1 MPVALQWHVQTNSSE
16 SVALATPRSKFDAND
31 ADVVITLTDVHHAL
45 DTNQRFA
52 ASAARVIFDG
62 LDPAT
67 NIADP
72 TQRLSMAISKAAHLA
87 RTFKLDGA
95 ATDTGPHTV
104 CATAVVLQQN
114 RLTIARAKRGRVYLF
129 REGHLQNLTEES
141 FSDDADVDLGQ
152 LDLEGDDRILI
163 CTEDFAARVPDLQI
177 RNIMRSQPSA
187 RKAAQALLGVFPL
200 DTTHSVISVA
210 ILDYVTGEANAF
222 QVENMAESLA
232 RGKAP
237 RTLPSIPTLVVLAAL
252 VIAGALLIPWI
263 GNRGTVKA
271 TTEITSTPITGSS
284 GTASA
289 TPELATV
296 GAIETALPAATAEVA
311 TPEPSGTFA
320 PATETAPPPT
330 ATSLPPA
337 ATATA
342 TATVTASP
350 LPTETRVP
358 PKPRATFRPR
368 PTRTQVPPTWTPEPP
383 ATETAI
389 PPTPTSS
396 PPPPPPPSGGGGGGG
411 GNPPPP
417 PPPCPPG
424 ATCG

>member
-31 ADVVITLTDVHHAL
+31 DDVVITMTDVHHAL
-45 DTNQRFA
+45 DTNQRLA
-52 ASAARVIFDG
+52 AAAARVIFDG

-72 TQRLSMAISKAAHLA
+72 TQRLSMAFSKAAHLA

-95 ATDTGPHTV
+95 APDTGPHTV
-104 CATAVVLQQN
+104 CATAVILQQN

-141 FSDDADVDLGQ
+141 FSDEADVDLGQ

-163 CTEDFAARVPDLQI
+163 CTEDFASRMPDLQI

-187 RKAAQALLGVFPL
+187 RKAVQALLGVYPL
-200 DTTHSVISVA
+200 DTAHSVVSVA

-222 QVENMAESLA
+222 QVEHMAESPA

-237 RTLPSIPTLVVLAAL
+237 RTLLSIPTLVVLAAL

-263 GNRGTVKA
+263 GNRGTVEA
-271 TTEITSTPITGSS
+271 TSQITVTPITGSS

-289 TPELATV
+289 TPDLASV
-296 GAIETALPAATAEVA
+296 GAVETALPTATVVVA
-311 TPEPSGTFA
+311 TLEPSATMV
-320 PATETAPPPT
+320 PATETAAPSTATEPPP
-330 ATSLPPA
+330 
-337 ATATA
+337 TA
-342 TATVTASP
+342 TATVTPSP
-350 LPTETRVP
+350 LPTETLVP
-358 PKPRATFRPR
+358 PTATATFRPR
-368 PTRTQVPPTWTPEPP
+368 PTRPIRPTHTPVPPTWTPEPP
-383 ATETAI
+383 ATETPI
-389 PPTPTSS
+389 PPTQT
-396 PPPPPPPSGGGGGGG
+396 PPPPPPSGGGGG
-411 GNPPPP
+411 NPPPLP

>member
-31 ADVVITLTDVHHAL
+31 GDVVITLTDVHHSL
-45 DTNQRFA
+45 NTNQRLA
-52 ASAARVIFDG
+52 ASVARVIFDG

-72 TQRLSMAISKAAHLA
+72 TQRLNMAVSKATHLA

-95 ATDTGPHTV
+95 APDTGPHTV
-104 CATAVVLQQN
+104 CVTAVVLQQN
-114 RLTIARAKRGRVYLF
+114 RLTIARAKRGRIYLF
-129 REGHLQNLTEES
+129 REGHLQNLTEDS

-163 CTEDFAARVPDLQI
+163 CTEDFAARVSDLQI

-187 RKAAQALLGVFPL
+187 RKAAHALLNALPV
-200 DTTHSVISVA
+200 DASQCIISVA

-222 QVENMAESLA
+222 QVENMAESTA

-237 RTLPSIPTLVVLAAL
+237 RTLLSIPTLVVLAAL
-252 VIAGALLIPWI
+252 VISGALLIPWI

-271 TTEITSTPITGSS
+271 TTVGTSTPITGS
-284 GTASA
+284 GDTASA
-289 TPELATV
+289 TSSLATV
-296 GAIETALPAATAEVA
+296 PAVETILPTATEEIAAPESTATVV
-311 TPEPSGTFA
+311 
-320 PATETAPPPT
+320 PATETLTPPT
-330 ATSLPPA
+330 ATALPP
-337 ATATA
+337 

-350 LPTETRVP
+350 VPTETAVP
-358 PKPRATFRPR
+358 PTATAKPKATLRPR
-368 PTRTQVPPTWTPEPP
+368 PTRTPVPPTWTPEPP
-383 ATETAI
+383 PTETPI
-389 PPTPTSS
+389 PPTQTP
-396 PPPPPPPSGGGGGGG
+396 PPPPPPPSGGGGG
-411 GNPPPP
+411 NPPPEP

>member
-16 SVALATPRSKFDAND
+16 SVAFATPRSKFDAND
-31 ADVVITLTDVHHAL
+31 GDVVITVTDVHHAL
-45 DTNQRFA
+45 DTNQRLA

-95 ATDTGPHTV
+95 APDTGPHTV
-104 CATAVVLQQN
+104 CATAVILQQN

-141 FSDDADVDLGQ
+141 FSDDADIDLGQ
-152 LDLEGDDRILI
+152 LDLDGDDRILI
-163 CTEDFAARVPDLQI
+163 CTEDFASRVPDLQI

-187 RKAAQALLGVFPL
+187 RKAVQALMGVFPV
-200 DTTHSVISVA
+200 DTPHCVVSVA

-222 QVENMAESLA
+222 QVENMAESAA

-237 RTLPSIPTLVVLAAL
+237 RTLLSIPTLVVLAAL

-271 TTEITSTPITGSS
+271 TSEITSTPITGSS
-284 GTASA
+284 GAASV
-289 TPELATV
+289 TPDLATV
-296 GAIETALPAATAEVA
+296 GALEAILPVATAEVA
-311 TPEPSGTFA
+311 TPVPSATFV
-320 PATETAPPPT
+320 PATETAPPPPIATEAPPT
-330 ATSLPPA
+330 ATI
-337 ATATA
+337 
-342 TATVTASP
+342 TASP
-350 LPTETRVP
+350 LPTETLVP
-358 PKPRATFRPR
+358 PTPTATFRPR
-368 PTRTQVPPTWTPEPP
+368 PTRTPVPPTWTPEPP
-383 ATETAI
+383 ATETPI
-389 PPTPTSS
+389 PPTPT
-396 PPPPPPPSGGGGGGG
+396 PPPSPPPSGGDGG
-411 GNPPPP
+411 GNPPPPPP